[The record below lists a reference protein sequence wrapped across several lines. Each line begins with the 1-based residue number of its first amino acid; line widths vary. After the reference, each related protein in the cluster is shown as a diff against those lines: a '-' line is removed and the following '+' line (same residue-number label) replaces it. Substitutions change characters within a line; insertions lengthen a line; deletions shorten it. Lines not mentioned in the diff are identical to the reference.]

1 MRPAVADRA
10 ADVLVVEND
19 AVPRE
24 GLRNVLEADGCEVRV
39 AGDAERVL
47 PLLERDGAPDLIVLD
62 APLPTRGVL
71 ELCRRLRR
79 RYADL
84 LLVLICEADA
94 IEDRVAG
101 LRAGADEYVGKPFA
115 PEEVAARV
123 HALLRRA
130 GRRALGAVVLR
141 HGAIRL
147 DGAARRASRG
157 DEGLDLT
164 RTEFDLLAL
173 FLRHPGEVL
182 ERSFIYERVWGHAA
196 EYASNS
202 LEVYVSSLRRK
213 LERRSAARVIRT
225 VRGVGYVLGEA

>member
-1 MRPAVADRA
+1 MRPAAADRA
-10 ADVLVVEND
+10 ADVLVIEND

-24 GLRNVLEADGCEVRV
+24 GLRSVLEADGCEVRV
-39 AGDAERVL
+39 AGDADRVL
-47 PLLERDGAPDLIVLD
+47 PLLERDGAPDLMVLD
-62 APLPTRGVL
+62 APLPTRRVVD
-71 ELCRRLRR
+71 LCRRLRR
-79 RYADL
+79 RHTDL

-115 PEEVAARV
+115 PAEVAARV

-130 GRRALGAVVLR
+130 GRRAPGAVVLR
-141 HGAIRL
+141 HGTIRL
-147 DGAARRASRG
+147 DGAARRASLG

-164 RTEFDLLAL
+164 KTEFDLLEL

-182 ERSFIYERVWGHAA
+182 ERWLIYERVWGHAA

-225 VRGVGYVLGEA
+225 VRGVGYVLGDA